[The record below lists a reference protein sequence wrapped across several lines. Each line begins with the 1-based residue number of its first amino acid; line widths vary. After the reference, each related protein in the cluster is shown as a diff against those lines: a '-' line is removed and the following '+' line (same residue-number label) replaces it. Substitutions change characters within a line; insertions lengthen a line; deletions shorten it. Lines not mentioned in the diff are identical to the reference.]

1 MNQKVTKWMAGI
13 SSAAMASFLCLSI
26 LSPSFS
32 TNTNAMDI
40 VEGQTV
46 YSGECGAEGD
56 NVIWTYDTTTQ
67 TMTFS
72 GTGAIYPYYKGLAI
86 QKAPEW
92 ALDDLRKIYAAK
104 HVIIEEG
111 ITSVGTLPM
120 SIFGEREN
128 KQQHCTVTVPES
140 VTDID
145 LICFRNRKDITYYGK
160 TGSYLYYLIGADKMI
175 STGVAEH
182 PYIEFSGSSNDIHW
196 SFDYTSRVMTIGGS
210 LDESFGNLLAIPTQ
224 LKDQVKY
231 VLWEKDLDYPVMIVR
246 GGYNAYAYDILSS
259 SLIGEKGCYF
269 YQDSNLARD
278 YEEYLSITGK
288 ELQHAH
294 YADKDRIYGDINL
307 DGKVNLIDGIF
318 MNKAMTGIVTLT
330 DLQKTVADCNG
341 DGSVTDADV
350 TTLMEFLI
358 LQVPS
363 LPYTGAE
370 A

>member
-1 MNQKVTKWMAGI
+1 MMKKI
-13 SSAAMASFLCLSI
+13 IFAMTSFFCFSI

-32 TNTNAMDI
+32 TDTNAMDI

-72 GTGAIYPYYKGLAI
+72 GTGAIYPYYRSFAI
-86 QKAPEW
+86 QKMPEW
-92 ALDDLRKIYAAK
+92 DLDDLRKIYAAK

-120 SIFGEREN
+120 SVFGRGEN
-128 KQQHCTVTVPES
+128 EQQYCTLTVPES

-145 LICFRNRKDITYYGK
+145 LICFRNRTDITYYGK

-196 SFDYTSRVMTIGGS
+196 SFDYASRVMTIGGS
-210 LDESFGNLLAIPTQ
+210 LGESFGNLLAIPTQ
-224 LKDQVKY
+224 LKNQVKY
-231 VLWEKDLDYPVMIVR
+231 VLWEKDLDYPVMITPE
-246 GGYNAYAYDILSS
+246 GYNAYAYDILSS
-259 SLIGEKGCYF
+259 SLFGEKGCYF

-278 YEEYLSITGK
+278 YEAYLSITGK
-288 ELQHAH
+288 ELQYAH
-294 YADKDRIYGDINL
+294 YVDKDRICGDINL
-307 DGKVNLIDGIF
+307 DGKVDLIDGIF
-318 MNKAMTGIVTLT
+318 MNKVTAGIVTLT
-330 DLQKTVADCNG
+330 DLQKMVADCNG
-341 DGSVTDADV
+341 DGSVNDADA

-363 LPYTGAE
+363 LPYQG
-370 A
+370 